1 VLDVVDR
8 RQERQGQ
15 GKPVPAA
22 KVSWDTKAKKIEIE
36 NYNALPV
43 DLVNVTAKTP

>member
-1 VLDVVDR
+1 M
-8 RQERQGQ
+8 
-15 GKPVPAA
+15 
-22 KVSWDTKAKKIEIE
+22 KAKCYGIEIE